1 MKKISCIISYL
12 FMFIAFSFPIMGE
25 ANIAIGLALSVLGSI
40 FLIVAQIRK
49 TIASSWI
56 GISFFFII
64 FSAMVILGD
73 QLPDISLAA
82 WYPWIVYSITSIIFS
97 FSLTRHCQK
106 LDKQKLEDIYKHELL
121 NRRAIL
127 LEGNVCRYGDKYI
140 TIQYCNNIGYNG
152 SVLLTRRLFNA
163 FSIELDS
170 GEESFFLRDIP
181 MGIRINPEGS
191 SYHMKMNVGE
201 LKLTRESWRK
211 GDILLPNNDSILSWN
226 WKVSNPR
233 MEFSTEQGGRLIFYS
248 YNESVLCYYQGNL
261 NTELTMA
268 LMALSAY
275 FWSVHN
281 LAMDD

>member
-1 MKKISCIISYL
+1 MKKSSCLVSYL
-12 FMFIAFSFPIMGE
+12 FMFIAFSFPIIGE

-49 TIASSWI
+49 TIVSYWI
-56 GISFFFII
+56 GLSFFFII
-64 FSAMVILGD
+64 FSAMVILGN

-82 WYPWIVYSITSIIFS
+82 CYPWIIYSITSLIFS

-127 LEGNVCRYGDKYI
+127 LEGNVYRYGDKYI
-140 TIQYCNNIGYNG
+140 KIQYCNNIGCDG
-152 SVLLTRRLFNA
+152 LVFLTRRLFNE
-163 FSIELDS
+163 FSIQLDS

-191 SYHMKMNVGE
+191 SYHMKMNEGE

-211 GDILLPNNDSILSWN
+211 GDILLPNDERILSWN
-226 WKVSNPR
+226 WKASNPR
-233 MEFSTEQGGRLIFYS
+233 MELSTEQGGKLIFYS
-248 YNESVLCYYQGNL
+248 YNDSMLCYYQGNL

-268 LMALSAY
+268 LMALSAF
-275 FWSVHN
+275 FWSVQN
-281 LAMDD
+281 AAWDN